1 MIEDLTESDFGVAV
15 DGLNFA
21 EGPRWHDGYLW
32 FSDMFGHRVLRHG
45 PGTATEEVVSMPDD
59 RPSGLGWLPDGRLLV
74 VAMKSRMLM
83 RLDGPDRLSVH
94 ADLSDLCRGFANDM
108 VVSAG
113 GTAYVGDSGLPEFGE
128 PGERQPGQVLRVTAD
143 GSVATVAD
151 DLVVPNGCV
160 LTEDERTFIVVE
172 AHAGRITAFDVSPSG
187 DLRRRRPFATIQP
200 DAGGAASAHPDG
212 MCLDAEGAV
221 WVCEITG
228 RRVLRIFEGGRVDQS
243 IPFRVRTP
251 IACVL
256 GGEDRRSLYVC
267 ASGGGGTTDLATS
280 RTSAVMVATVD
291 VVGAGR
297 P

>member
-1 MIEDLTESDFGVAV
+1 MSKDLSETDFSVAV

-21 EGPRWHDGYLW
+21 EGPRWYDGYLW
-32 FSDMFGHRVLRHG
+32 FSDMFGHRVLRHQ
-45 PGTATEEVVSMPDD
+45 PGAATEEVVAMPED

-83 RLDGPDRLSVH
+83 RLDGPSDLAVH
-94 ADLSDLCRGFANDM
+94 ADLSNVCRGFPNDM
-108 VVSAG
+108 VVAAD

-128 PGERQPGQVLRVTAD
+128 PGERQPGQILRVTPD
-143 GSVATVAD
+143 GAVSTVAD

-160 LTEDERTFIVVE
+160 LTEDYRTFILVE
-172 AHAGRITAFDVSPSG
+172 AHAGRVIAFDVSSSG
-187 DLRRRRPFATIQP
+187 DLLRRRPFAVIQP
-200 DAGGAASAHPDG
+200 VAGGASPVHPDG

-221 WVCEITG
+221 WVCEIAG
-228 RRVLRIFEGGRVDQS
+228 RRILRIFEGGQVAQS
-243 IPFRVRTP
+243 IPFRARTP

-267 ASGGGGTTDLATS
+267 ASGGGDTNDLARS
-280 RTSAVMVATVD
+280 RTGSVVVTTVD
-291 VVGAGR
+291 VPGAGR